1 LMAISFAYQKDWL
14 ALREPAPNPEKDVP
28 VSNEGADK

>member
-1 LMAISFAYQKDWL
+1 MAISFAYQKDWL
-14 ALREPAPNPEKDVP
+14 ALREPPPNTESDAP